1 MIKSKNQQ
9 RQTAIAALDLTAEL
23 GAAAVMLTVRYWP
36 GGLAAIPWLAGV
48 AMLPFTVLSGVAAW
62 LNHKMVPGA
71 KAPWEVWWSYR
82 YGPRISH
89 PYMTLG
95 LVAVYNVLGFALGN
109 REGSTLQIVAI
120 VLILLYELGEIA
132 GGIYLERKYKR
143 MEKEKRRET
152 KRRRRKGHVK

>member
-1 MIKSKNQQ
+1 MLKSKNEK

-23 GAAAVMLTVRYWP
+23 GAFAVMLTAKYWTH
-36 GGLAAIPWLAGV
+36 GLKAIPWLVGV
-48 AMLPFTVLSGVAAW
+48 AMLPCTVLAGVAAW
-62 LNHKMVPGA
+62 LNHRMSPGA
-71 KAPWEVWWSYR
+71 KAPWEVWWSYH

-95 LVAVYNVLGFALGN
+95 LVAVWNLFGFALGDS
-109 REGSTLQIVAI
+109 EGSALQIVAI

-152 KRRRRKGHVK
+152 RRRRRKGHAK